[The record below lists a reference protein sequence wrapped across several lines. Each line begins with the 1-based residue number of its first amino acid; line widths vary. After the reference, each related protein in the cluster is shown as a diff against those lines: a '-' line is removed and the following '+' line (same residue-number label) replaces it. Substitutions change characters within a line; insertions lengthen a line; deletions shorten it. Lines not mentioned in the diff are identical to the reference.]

1 MNIPTKQLIQAVDII
16 CEPLMHI
23 WNPYEHSNKTI
34 DTSRGHHMWTTN
46 AYLEPLWTFQQ
57 NNWYKPWTSYVNLMN
72 IPTKQCISGISGT
85 LMNIP
90 TKQLIQAVDII
101 CEPLMHIWNP
111 YEHSNKTIDT
121 SRGHHMWTTN
131 AYLEPLWT
139 FQQNN
144 WYKPWT
150 SYVNH

>member
-57 NNWYKPWTSYVNLMN
+57 NNWYKPWTSYVNH
-72 IPTKQCISGISGT
+72 QCISGT